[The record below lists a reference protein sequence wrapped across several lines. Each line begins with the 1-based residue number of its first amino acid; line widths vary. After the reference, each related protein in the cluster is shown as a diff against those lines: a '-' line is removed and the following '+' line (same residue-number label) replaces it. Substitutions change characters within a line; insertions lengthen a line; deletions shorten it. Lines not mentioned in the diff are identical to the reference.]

1 MTSQQPGNKI
11 RINAV
16 LNIIAGVLF
25 LGAAFNVITGQAGI
39 NWMALIASVICL
51 AGGIWG
57 LMRPQ
62 GK

>member
-1 MTSQQPGNKI
+1 MSTQQPKSKI
-11 RINAV
+11 NINAM
-16 LNIIAGVLF
+16 LNIVAGLLF
-25 LGAAFNVITGQAGI
+25 LGAAFNVITGQEGI